1 MPTEKKINN
10 GFIICS
16 PVILF
21 VTVIGSFWELFY
33 FANHYY
39 LNSNFS
45 IPLHEWSLLRFL
57 YVVILA
63 ILLGAFC
70 FYLIKE
76 LKQKAENKL
85 DIVIAV
91 YYFLL
96 LELMVIQPPFHF
108 YSHLN
113 FNLMI
118 LLLKQTIGVFGF
130 LTSLF
135 YVPTLY
141 RVVRKSFGK
150 NP

>member
-1 MPTEKKINN
+1 MPIEKKINN
-10 GFIICS
+10 GFIISS

-33 FANHYY
+33 FANHFY
-39 LNSNFS
+39 LNSNYSF
-45 IPLHEWSLLRFL
+45 PLHGWNLQRIL
-57 YVVILA
+57 YVIILTVP
-63 ILLGAFC
+63 ISSFFC
-70 FYLIKE
+70 YLVKE

-113 FNLMI
+113 FDLMI

-135 YVPTLY
+135 YVPALF
-141 RVVRKSFGK
+141 RLVRKSFGK
-150 NP
+150 TL